1 MKINAKDYV
10 NSILPSWVKNKK
22 IIITG
27 GTTGIGRATALLLA
41 AMGNDILICGH
52 HQNQL
57 DDTLRDFN
65 QLECTGKMEGI
76 VVDLATE
83 EGIHML
89 FRTFDEQYD
98 RLDILINN
106 AAIAFQSVKDGS
118 YSDQANL
125 LRTNVLAYLACT
137 QAALLRMEPRG
148 TGHILNV
155 GSMSADVREAQSS
168 VYVCSKGGIQA
179 FTESLRKEA
188 NPKGIQVSLVEP
200 GSVGTDMQPFSP
212 DEQQEK
218 IDHLEMLYAEDIA
231 RTIAYILSQPLR
243 TSIVHTQ
250 VKPLRQI
257 I

>member
-118 YSDQANL
+118 YSDQAYL

-148 TGHILNV
+148 TRYGRKPIPRVSRCRLLNL
-155 GSMSADVREAQSS
+155 DQLEQICNLFHRRSS
-168 VYVCSKGGIQA
+168 
-179 FTESLRKEA
+179 RK
-188 NPKGIQVSLVEP
+188 KL
-200 GSVGTDMQPFSP
+200 
-212 DEQQEK
+212 
-218 IDHLEMLYAEDIA
+218 
-231 RTIAYILSQPLR
+231 
-243 TSIVHTQ
+243 
-250 VKPLRQI
+250 I